1 MKKFFLLTIATLIA
15 VSSVAQTKGQVL
27 SHYILDDFTQG
38 FIYMKSGVINSGMLN
53 YNSVTEEMLF
63 KERGKM
69 KAIGKEEIGLVDT
82 IVIQKRKFYPYNGK
96 FVEVAYEKDGKELLV
111 EHRCRVIEPPKPS
124 AYGTTTET
132 GASKSY
138 TSLMANGIFYDL
150 TVPEGYRIV
159 PFKYYWFKDG
169 DKVTKIINMRQMEKI
184 FKGNKE
190 SYKEYMKGKNLSF
203 NNVAEMS
210 ALVEHMLK

>member
-1 MKKFFLLTIATLIA
+1 MKRDICAIVAVFIA
-15 VSSVAQTKGQVL
+15 VLSSAQIKEQHL
-27 SHYILDDFTQG
+27 SHYIFEDFTPG
-38 FIYMKSGVINSGMLN
+38 LIFMKNGVVNRGAFN

-69 KAIGKEEIGLVDT
+69 KAIGKDEIGLVDT

-96 FVEVAYEKDGKELLV
+96 FVEVAYVKDGKELLV

-150 TVPEGYRIV
+150 AVPEGYRIV
-159 PFKYYWFKDG
+159 PFKCYWFKDG
-169 DKVTKIINMRQMEKI
+169 DKVTRIINMRQMEKI

>member
-1 MKKFFLLTIATLIA
+1 
-15 VSSVAQTKGQVL
+15 
-27 SHYILDDFTQG
+27 
-38 FIYMKSGVINSGMLN
+38 
-53 YNSVTEEMLF
+53 
-63 KERGKM
+63 
-69 KAIGKEEIGLVDT
+69 
-82 IVIQKRKFYPYNGK
+82 
-96 FVEVAYEKDGKELLV
+96 
-111 EHRCRVIEPPKPS
+111 
-124 AYGTTTET
+124 
-132 GASKSY
+132 
-138 TSLMANGIFYDL
+138 MAKGIFCDL
-150 TVPEGYRIV
+150 SVPEGYRIV